1 MYFELCITYRLASCS
16 TILKPCFMISLL
28 PPHPSSHTQT
38 QQEVRVEELEAQ
50 VQSTE
55 ADLKSAQRRIDT
67 LHSALKGQE
76 DFSMGE
82 EDYTAEDSKLIG
94 GGLSSSGS
102 SYEIGQFDDEGS
114 LSGLSD
120 DDPDTPRTRRRAR
133 IRARLRGTSP
143 NQDLG
148 LSSKR
153 KASRGRDL
161 LSDEDDFMPR
171 RRMNHSADELEVPTT
186 YRSKYSDEFG
196 TRGKWSSAGKLD
208 DGDSEFTSKRRDRFS
223 EDDLLDRSYRG
234 SKDYLKGDEDL
245 DFTTKRGTW
254 RERIKLSDDEEFSS
268 RGKKDYSSK
277 LSDDDL
283 STGGRR
289 WRERIKLSDDE
300 EFSSRGKK
308 TKLSDED
315 SDLGRSRK
323 SKRDYGAEL
332 EDDDDD
338 FLTRRRRDRTKLTD
352 DEDFSTSRKTTTSK
366 LSDDEKEKDLSPSP
380 RRRDYTSKLSDDDD
394 EFSTR
399 RHRKKDYPSKYSDN
413 DLDYGDEDFTS
424 RRGKHDYSSKSN
436 GVEESNQNKI
446 TNGTDEFSSPKH
458 PSLKQ
463 ADKVA
468 TIMATANGT
477 EAEAVSKEEDES
489 KRRKSVNEI
498 VSGEQEQVYAASQR
512 RRRQRQRR
520 RTADAES
527 KLKSPDHQASAL

>member
-1 MYFELCITYRLASCS
+1 M
-16 TILKPCFMISLL
+16 
-28 PPHPSSHTQT
+28 
-38 QQEVRVEELEAQ
+38 EELEAQ

-148 LSSKR
+148 LSTKR

-161 LSDEDDFMPR
+161 LSDEDDFVPR
-171 RRMNHSADELEVPTT
+171 RRKNHSADELEVPTT
-186 YRSKYSDEFG
+186 YKSKYSDEFG

-208 DGDSEFTSKRRDRFS
+208 EGDSEFTSKKRDRFS
-223 EDDLLDRSYRG
+223 EDELLDRPYRG

-254 RERIKLSDDEEFSS
+254 RERIKLSDDDEFSS

-277 LSDDDL
+277 LSNDDL

-289 WRERIKLSDDE
+289 WRERVKLSDDDEEFSSWGKKDYSGKLSDDDLSTGRGWRRERIKLSDDDD

-323 SKRDYGAEL
+323 SKQDYGAEL
-332 EDDDDD
+332 EDDGDD

-352 DEDFSTSRKTTTSK
+352 DEDFSTSRKTPTSK
-366 LSDDEKEKDLSPSP
+366 LSDEKEKDLSPSP
-380 RRRDYTSKLSDDDD
+380 RRRDYASKLSDDDD

-413 DLDYGDEDFTS
+413 GLDHGDEDFTS

-436 GVEESNQNKI
+436 GIEESIQNKI

-458 PSLKQ
+458 KSLKQ

-527 KLKSPDHQASAL
+527 KLRSPDHQASDL